1 MDTMKAVKP
10 EQIVDLLRKKQGE
23 RTARALAQ
31 EIGITEQYLS
41 DVFAGRRE
49 PGPAIIAGLGLEK
62 EVIYKP
68 VE

>member
-10 EQIVDLLRKKQGE
+10 DQILNLLRKKKGD
-23 RTARALAQ
+23 RTAKELAHELGVTQ
-31 EIGITEQYLS
+31 QYLS

-62 EVIYKP
+62 EVVYKP
-68 VE
+68 VQ